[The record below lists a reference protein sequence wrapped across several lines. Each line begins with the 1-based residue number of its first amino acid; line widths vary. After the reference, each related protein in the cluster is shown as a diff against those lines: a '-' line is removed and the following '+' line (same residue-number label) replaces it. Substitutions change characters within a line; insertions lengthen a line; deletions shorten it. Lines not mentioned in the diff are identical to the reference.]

1 MDSKVYTTDHQ
12 NHISRNASKE
22 SRGCEEWIRNLAGPV
37 LDDDVPIL
45 ADRSSLLRVG
55 LGRSG
60 IGLRLEMMLFVRH
73 DRCRNNRKRR
83 NHDRRT
89 RRGHIE
95 MERRKNREMEPRVP
109 YLIVEAEEQKRE
121 MKQALETKA
130 EGQIGV
136 GGFVPINISS
146 AVASDSRWD

>member
-73 DRCRNNRKRR
+73 DRCRNNKR
-83 NHDRRT
+83 NEEITIGEHDAGT
-89 RRGHIE
+89 
-95 MERRKNREMEPRVP
+95 
-109 YLIVEAEEQKRE
+109 
-121 MKQALETKA
+121 
-130 EGQIGV
+130 
-136 GGFVPINISS
+136 
-146 AVASDSRWD
+146 SRWKDARIGKWNPGFRT